1 MVVVI
6 KSGMKIVSLSMSEKM
21 IRELDTLQKTL
32 GFTGRSEAVRAGI
45 KSLLS
50 ENKSVDEA
58 KGEIHAILLVVHDEH
73 DEYTLMDTK
82 HKYENIIVTQIHN
95 NLGHDNCLEVF
106 VLKGDAD
113 KVKKLFRD
121 FKSNDKMEYV
131 KLVVT

>member
-1 MVVVI
+1 VIVI
-6 KSGMKIVSLSMSEKM
+6 KPDMKIVSLSMSTKM
-21 IRELDTLQKTL
+21 LGELDSLQKSL
-32 GFTGRSEAVRAGI
+32 GFAGRSEAVRAGI
-45 KSLLS
+45 KSLIS

-58 KGEIHAILLVVHDEH
+58 KGELHAILLVVHDEH
-73 DEYTLMDTK
+73 DEYSLMDTK

-95 NLGHDNCLEVF
+95 NLGNDSCLEVF

-113 KVKKLFRD
+113 KIRKLFKE